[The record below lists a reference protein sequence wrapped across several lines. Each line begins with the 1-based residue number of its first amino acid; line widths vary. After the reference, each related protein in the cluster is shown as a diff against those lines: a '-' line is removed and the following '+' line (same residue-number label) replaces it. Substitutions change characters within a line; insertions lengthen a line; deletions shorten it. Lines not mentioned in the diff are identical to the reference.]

1 MSMYDSSDSPT
12 INLFRFYESP
22 TLPILGLCRVYDSSG
37 STILAIFRFSILRL
51 FRFYVSSASTT
62 LPILRLLD
70 CFAKAKTQHAVLRKL
85 QLLLTDVARLQPF
98 FSPTVWLTH
107 NISTPCRK
115 NTHPSTTN
123 HFKTRGRPEKAA

>member
-22 TLPILGLCRVYDSSG
+22 TLPILGLCRFYDSSG
-37 STILAIFRFSILRL
+37 STILAIFRFSILRILRL

-98 FSPTVWLTH
+98 FPPTV
-107 NISTPCRK
+107 
-115 NTHPSTTN
+115 
-123 HFKTRGRPEKAA
+123 